1 MARNTEIAKYHN
13 YYGGVIA
20 SVYGGFKDRFVT
32 AGLTYPVTQVS
43 FFSQN
48 EIRAIIEKRISAI
61 PIDGVE
67 FQVFKPDQ
75 DEPDEALTDWVNDWL
90 ADPNFGDGR
99 TWSAFADEA
108 LRYIE
113 IDGEAAL
120 KIILRDGVPQVRRWP
135 DENLT
140 IETEPDNLF
149 DIIAFDCEWTRTVEG
164 DDSESTQ
171 KIDER
176 IDSKEYARKID
187 GNSEEEA
194 HSFGFIPVVFIK
206 REDQEGETHGRSGI
220 ADLIEPQ
227 DTLNRCLTDIA
238 RANKYGPWGLYC
250 VEDTGLPPMDDITI
264 SPGAIIGT
272 PIRKVGGEGAA
283 ESLFREKEETLDAM
297 YRIAGISRDK
307 ANEIAKASQASG
319 KALVILNAQ
328 GRRYAENLIAR
339 LRRGYAELCAKALV
353 MATGANVTTL
363 EQVKVVVSFPS
374 LDADDPQAALS
385 RATLLFAEGFPRDAL
400 ADLGYD
406 PSQVETM
413 MALKEKEPGGYI
425 PTNALPSGDEDEKKV
440 ADDDDES
447 D

>member
-1 MARNTEIAKYHN
+1 MARNTDIAKYHA
-13 YYGGVIA
+13 YYGGEVA
-20 SVYGGFKDRFVT
+20 SIYEGFKARFVT
-32 AGLTYPVTQVS
+32 AGLTYPVTQTS

-67 FQVFKPDQ
+67 FQVFKPGQ
-75 DEPDEALTDWVNDWL
+75 EKPDEVLTDWVKDWL
-90 ADPNFGDGR
+90 AAPNFGDGR

-149 DIIAFDCEWTRTVEG
+149 DIIAFNCEWTRTIEG
-164 DDSESTQ
+164 DDTESTQ
-171 KIDER
+171 TIDER
-176 IDSKEYARKID
+176 IDDKEYARKID
-187 GNSEEEA
+187 GISEEEA

-220 ADLIEPQ
+220 ADLTEPQ

-250 VEDTGLPPMDDITI
+250 VEETGLPPLADLTI
-264 SPGAIIGT
+264 APGSIVGT
-272 PIRKVGGEGAA
+272 PIRKVSGDGATA
-283 ESLFREKEETLDAM
+283 ALFQEKEETLDSM

-307 ANEIAKASQASG
+307 ANEIAKTAQTSG

-353 MATGANVTTL
+353 MATDASVSAL
-363 EQVKVVVSFPS
+363 DQIEVVVSFPS

-400 ADLGYD
+400 EVMGYD
-406 PSQVETM
+406 PSQVEAM
-413 MALKEKEPGGYI
+413 MALKEKEPAGYV
-425 PTNALPSGDEDEKKV
+425 PTNAFPAGDEDEKEI
-440 ADDDDES
+440 ADDGDKPD
-447 D
+447 